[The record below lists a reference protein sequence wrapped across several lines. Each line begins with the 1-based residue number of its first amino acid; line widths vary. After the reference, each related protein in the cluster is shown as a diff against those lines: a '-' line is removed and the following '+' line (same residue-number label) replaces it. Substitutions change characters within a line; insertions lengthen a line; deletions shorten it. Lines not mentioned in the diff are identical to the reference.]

1 MIWLTTACG
10 VCCCY
15 FETEE
20 IPLYLY
26 KGVMCAYR
34 QNQEVIGAHTVNQET
49 MEEIAINI
57 NNDENQKKNP

>member
-1 MIWLTTACG
+1 
-10 VCCCY
+10 
-15 FETEE
+15 
-20 IPLYLY
+20 
-26 KGVMCAYR
+26 MCAYR